1 MLASSCQPFFSQD
14 TLSHDPHKARQQLDV
29 SQVCGKMKFIEVDL
43 ELRHGN
49 KDYGDSQNQGDF
61 YFRLSDAVSRLKR
74 YH

>member
-1 MLASSCQPFFSQD
+1 
-14 TLSHDPHKARQQLDV
+14 
-29 SQVCGKMKFIEVDL
+29 MKFIEVDL